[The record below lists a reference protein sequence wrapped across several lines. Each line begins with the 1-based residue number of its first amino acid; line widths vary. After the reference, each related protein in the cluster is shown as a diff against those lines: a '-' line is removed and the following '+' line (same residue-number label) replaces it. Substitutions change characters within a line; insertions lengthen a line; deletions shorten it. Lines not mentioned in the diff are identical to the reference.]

1 MIEKAFVETD
11 AGCVVRVTFSLPKST
26 WASHIALVGAF
37 DNGTATAHPL
47 LQDHDGNWM
56 LSVDLEPERAYAL
69 CYLRDG
75 QWAVDDR
82 ADGYIWDT
90 SGRHLFLVTTERP
103 AGHTRRVPAAPARH
117 DERLA
122 SAAVALAT

>member
-1 MIEKAFVETD
+1 MIEKAFFETD
-11 AGCVVRVTFSLPKST
+11 AGCVARVTFSLPKST
-26 WASHIALVGAF
+26 WANHIALVGAF
-37 DNGTATAHPL
+37 DNWNPTAHPL
-47 LQDHDGNWM
+47 LQDHAGNWT
-56 LSVDLEPERAYAL
+56 LSVDLEPDRAYAL

-75 QWAVDDR
+75 QWTVDDH

-90 SGRHLFLVTTERP
+90 SGRHLFLVITPRAAAHARRGTTP
-103 AGHTRRVPAAPARH
+103 PARR